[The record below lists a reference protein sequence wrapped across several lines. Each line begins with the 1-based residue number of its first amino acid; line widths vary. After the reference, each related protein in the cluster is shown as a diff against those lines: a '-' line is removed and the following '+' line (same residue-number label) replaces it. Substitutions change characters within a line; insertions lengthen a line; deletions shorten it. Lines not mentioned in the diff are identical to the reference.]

1 MPAKCKLC
9 KAPATLKAGL
19 FNFCDIEHA
28 YEYSK
33 LVKEKQQANKVKKQ
47 RQSDRERKKALK
59 SRSEW
64 LKDLQAV
71 FNKFVRL
78 RDKGLPCISCGH
90 PDDGSRQR
98 HASHYKSVGSTP
110 ALRFCQINCFAAC
123 SICNNY
129 LSGNLV
135 PYRAALIDKIGIE
148 QVEWLEGP
156 HSPLKLTI
164 PEIQAMISEYKLK
177 VKEMEKAA

>member
-19 FNFCDIEHA
+19 FNFCDIQHA

-33 LVKEKQQANKVKKQ
+33 LAKEKQQANKAKKQ

-64 LKDLQAV
+64 LKELQAV
-71 FNKFVRL
+71 FNRFIRL
-78 RDKGLPCISCGH
+78 RDKGLPCISCDH

-110 ALRFCQINCFAAC
+110 ALRFCEVNVFCSC

-135 PYRAALIDKIGIE
+135 SYRAALIDKIGLDK
-148 QVEWLEGP
+148 VEWLEGP
-156 HSPLKLTI
+156 HDALKLS
-164 PEIQAMISEYKLK
+164 IQDIQGLIAEYKLK
-177 VKEMEKAA
+177 VKEMEKAH